1 MLQRLVLV
9 LLSASFLLSS
19 EITLAFKNGK
29 AKAHVGTF
37 AHIDFVGDST
47 FLDLNASFS
56 YQTASF
62 YGYKFFTSAWFNP
75 PLYEVNRGFKEHKSW
90 FEISELGINFFNSR
104 LNFGFDAGRFSY
116 KADWVS
122 NYVQGLSIF
131 HTYSPLISYSIT
143 WINQSA
149 LIENYKMTGFR
160 QADNW
165 IGGLLADALFKIPN
179 TNVEIN
185 PYIYSVANMFWA
197 PAVGAKAIFKFLK
210 LNSDLI
216 WQGKLLSYVAY
227 HNNRYR
233 GSGIL
238 FWSDL
243 IYKDRL
249 RNFDAGG
256 GIMATNR
263 NGVSDLAV
271 FGQNT
276 EFENIDE
283 MLEGGSTSLY
293 AFGNF
298 HFQYDISLKV
308 ATRLTFVGENNL
320 FGLEMRAGYFPIQ
333 KLELGVNFMMLT
345 GYKVQ
350 NKKDNYALRTFL
362 QYHF

>member
-1 MLQRLVLV
+1 MLQRLLLI
-9 LLSASFLLSS
+9 LLSASFLFSS
-19 EITLAFKNGK
+19 EIALAFKNGK

-37 AHIDFVGDST
+37 AQVDFTGDST
-47 FLDLNASFS
+47 YVDLSASFA
-56 YQTASF
+56 YQSASF

-75 PLYEVNRGFKEHKSW
+75 QIYEVNRGFRDNKKW
-90 FEISELGINFFNSR
+90 FEITELGLNFFNSR

-116 KADWVS
+116 KADWVD
-122 NYVQGLSIF
+122 NYVQGLSFF

-149 LIENYKMTGFR
+149 LVESYKMTGFR
-160 QADNW
+160 EADNW
-165 IGGLLADALFKIPN
+165 IGGLLTDAIFKIPN

-197 PAVGAKAIFKFLK
+197 PAVGAKATFEFLK

-227 HNNRYR
+227 HNSQYR

-249 RNFDAGG
+249 RKFDVGG

-276 EFENIDE
+276 EFENIDG

-293 AFGNF
+293 AYGKF
-298 HFQYDISLKV
+298 HFVYDISLKT
-308 ATRLTFVGENNL
+308 ATRLTLVGKDTI
-320 FGLEMRAGYFPIQ
+320 FALESGARYFPIK
-333 KLELGVNFMMLT
+333 KLELGLDFVMLT
-345 GYKVQ
+345 GYKSRQ
-350 NKKDNYALRTFL
+350 DREGYKMRTLL